1 VKATH
6 PQGESEYKGAMPLVS
21 GVSIKGFA
29 KAADLVFLE
38 GQVHINHGVSNM
50 NRIVSLAG

>member
-1 VKATH
+1 MKATH